1 MKSKYWIGLLA
12 LVLAVSLG
20 LSVYLMSGSGPASHA
35 QILVDGELEHTVSLH
50 TDREFVISSPK
61 GTNTVTVQDGMIAV
75 TSADCPDQ
83 YCVKQGFC
91 NSGVDIVCLPHGLV
105 IRFVDDGGVDGAV
118 G

>member
-12 LVLAVSLG
+12 LVLIASLG
-20 LSVYLMSGSGPASHA
+20 LSVFLMSGSPPASHA
-35 QILVDGELEHTVSLH
+35 QILVEGNVERTVSLL
-50 TDREFVISSPK
+50 TDQEFVISSPK
-61 GTNTVTVQDGMIAV
+61 GTNTVTVRDGKIAV

-91 NSGVDIVCLPHGLV
+91 DSGVDIVCLPHTLV
-105 IRFVDDGGVDGAV
+105 IRFLDDGGIDSAV